1 MGSGKEGTGDTSGRP
16 HRLRKGEIMGRAAII
31 ACVALFGS
39 VYPAFADAIDGQW
52 CLGTSHFEINGPSI
66 RTPAGN
72 SITGNYHRH
81 GFEYVVPGNEQGAGT
96 QIVMVLLNE
105 ETVQLTRGTMGPE
118 TWKRCKP
125 VS

>member
-1 MGSGKEGTGDTSGRP
+1 MM
-16 HRLRKGEIMGRAAII
+16 LRVILLGW
-31 ACVALFGS
+31 VALLASAGSARADVIDGHWCFGS
-39 VYPAFADAIDGQW
+39 
-52 CLGTSHFEINGPSI
+52 SHFEING

-72 SITGNYHRH
+72 QITGDYDRH
-81 GFEYVVPGNEQGAGT
+81 GFSYVVPANEQGAGT

-105 ETVQLTRGTMGPE
+105 ETLRLARGRSAPE